1 MRERMTKEVE
11 LGGANEEEVSFKKS
25 SKLHVPK
32 KAPAN
37 HQSVDD
43 MDFNDPEYVQM
54 WEVEKREAKRKAAEA
69 EAKERAENGEEGDEE
84 EEGEGDEENGKEEE
98 EEDEEEENDEEDQD
112 DESEAESESE
122 EEEDEDEDEEEEE
135 EEEQNGAESSDNE
148 SVEDSKEEKK
158 KLLVEKEKNGG
169 VGVVEMPKDKA
180 SRLNELKSQ
189 IKAYKAL
196 FTQKKLN
203 TTKMIELTQSIYDL
217 TFTNTTKAAKNEPSP
232 FVDHFRE
239 LLVDVNSE
247 YLRMRPRERRFPQLD
262 TVIFSIFVF

>member
-11 LGGANEEEVSFKKS
+11 LGGADDEEVLFKKS

-69 EAKERAENGEEGDEE
+69 EAKERAENGDNGEE
-84 EEGEGDEENGKEEE
+84 EDGEGEEENGKE
-98 EEDEEEENDEEDQD
+98 DEEEND

-122 EEEDEDEDEEEEE
+122 EEEDDDEEEDEEEEDDDDEE
-135 EEEQNGAESSDNE
+135 EEEQNGVDSSDNE
-148 SVEDSKEEKK
+148 SVEDLKEEKK
-158 KLLVEKEKNGG
+158 KSLVEEKNGG
-169 VGVVEMPKDKA
+169 VAEMPKDKA
-180 SRLNELKSQ
+180 SRLNELKRQ

-196 FTQKKLN
+196 FTLKKLN
-203 TTKMIELTQSIYDL
+203 TSKMLELTKSIYDL

-262 TVIFSIFVF
+262 TVILFVC